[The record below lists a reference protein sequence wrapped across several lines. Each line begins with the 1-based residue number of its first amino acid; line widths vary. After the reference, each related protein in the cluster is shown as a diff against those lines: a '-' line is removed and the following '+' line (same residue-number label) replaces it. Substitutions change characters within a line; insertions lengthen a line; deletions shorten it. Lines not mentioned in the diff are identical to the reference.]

1 MVPKVVSAAI
11 LSSSPGVPEMDLVR
25 SLLASLPPPF
35 TRCRACFVLGRRVQT
50 YLLTYLL
57 TGAPRAAARWRT
69 SSFCYRATLC
79 VSAVL
84 LSSGVRPSVPLSV
97 CLLRACIVSRR
108 LKSEKIVK
116 LLFRPGSPHH
126 LSFLTPN
133 AITQFQVKLHH
144 RGR

>member
-1 MVPKVVSAAI
+1 
-11 LSSSPGVPEMDLVR
+11 MDLVR
-25 SLLASLPPPF
+25 SLLALLPPPF

-84 LSSGVRPSVPLSV
+84 LSSGVRPSVRPSLCLSV
-97 CLLRACIVSRR
+97 TCVYCIQTA
-108 LKSEKIVK
+108 EE
-116 LLFRPGSPHH
+116 
-126 LSFLTPN
+126 
-133 AITQFQVKLHH
+133 
-144 RGR
+144 